1 MRKIIVISI
10 AAVGAA
16 AIAAGA
22 FFTIRS
28 ITKKKCDY
36 EQLTVDDYVN
46 DKTLSQQAGEQNT

>member
-28 ITKKKCDY
+28 ITKKKSDY
-36 EQLTVDDYVN
+36 EQLTVDDY
-46 DKTLSQQAGEQNT
+46 SGEQA